1 MDKSSKTIA
10 LILVIASFMLSG
22 CNTINGMGKDVERV
36 GEKVQGASR

>member
-1 MDKSSKTIA
+1 MHTSSKTIA

>member
-1 MDKSSKTIA
+1 MHKSSKTIA
-10 LILVIASFMLSG
+10 LMLVIASFMLSG

>member
-1 MDKSSKTIA
+1 MFKSSKTIA